1 MVTPTLRTIR
11 ARMAVMGLSQHRFAA
26 LLGISQPTLNAR
38 LNGYRRS
45 PPGFEQQAAEMLD
58 LFEEAE
64 REAAAARARVLER
77 RAGPARDRPARG
89 TRCA

>member
-1 MVTPTLRTIR
+1 MVTPSLRTIR

-26 LLGISQPTLNAR
+26 MLGISQPTLNAR

-45 PPGFEQQAAEMLD
+45 PAGFEQQAAEMLD

-77 RAGPARDRPARG
+77 RAGSAGERRG
-89 TRCA
+89 RGNQCA

>member
-1 MVTPTLRTIR
+1 MVTPTLQAIR
-11 ARMAVMGLSQHRFAA
+11 ARMAVMGLSQHRFAE

-45 PPGFEQQAAEMLD
+45 PADFEQQAAEMLD

-64 REAAAARARVLER
+64 RAAAAARARVLER
-77 RAGPARDRPARG
+77 RAGPAGDRRARG
-89 TRCA
+89 KQCA

>member
-1 MVTPTLRTIR
+1 MVTPFLQTIR
-11 ARMAVMGLSQHRFAA
+11 ARMAVMGLSQHRFAE

-45 PPGFEQQAAEMLD
+45 PAGFEQQAAEMLD

-64 REAAAARARVLER
+64 RAASAARARVLER
-77 RAGPARDRPARG
+77 RVALAGERRARG
-89 TRCA
+89 KQCA